1 MKFVIPILIQDHNK
15 AWVDC
20 DRALLRV
27 STLVVTAR
35 SSWFESFRGRFFPK
49 IKLFICQESYKSD

>member
-27 STLVVTAR
+27 SAEVLDVN
-35 SSWFESFRGRFFPK
+35 SLIIPSNNKF
-49 IKLFICQESYKSD
+49 